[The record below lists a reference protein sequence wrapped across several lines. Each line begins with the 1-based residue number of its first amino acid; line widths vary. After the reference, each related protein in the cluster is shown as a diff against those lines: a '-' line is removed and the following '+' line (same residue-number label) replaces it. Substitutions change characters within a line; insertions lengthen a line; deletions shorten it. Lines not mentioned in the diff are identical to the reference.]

1 MVFILLFALL
11 EGIEVSREKLEAY
24 LRREGVTPRI
34 LTFEKHTMTVEDA
47 ERQLGISRE
56 RIIKSMLFVDE
67 KGVPMLGIVTGDRK
81 VCEEKLVEA
90 YGARRVR
97 IARPSAV
104 KSLTGYEV
112 GALPPVGHKKLIRT
126 FIDPKV
132 MTFDRVYG
140 GGGATNALLEID
152 PRDIKRLAKAKVVDV
167 SEG

>member
-1 MVFILLFALL
+1 M
-11 EGIEVSREKLEAY
+11 SREKLEAY
-24 LRREGVTPRI
+24 LRKEGVNARI
-34 LTFEKHTMTVEDA
+34 LTFKKHTITVEDA

-67 KGVPMLGIVTGDRK
+67 KGIPMVGIVTGDKK
-81 VCEEKLVEA
+81 VSEEKLMEV
-90 YGARRVR
+90 YGSRRVK

-112 GALPPVGHKKLIRT
+112 GALPPVGYKRTVRT

-132 MTFDRVYG
+132 MTFDKVYG
-140 GGGATNALLEID
+140 GGGAINALLEID
-152 PRDIKRLAKAKVVDV
+152 PRDIKRLTNAEVMDI

>member
-1 MVFILLFALL
+1 M
-11 EGIEVSREKLEAY
+11 SREKLEAY
-24 LRREGVTPRI
+24 LRKEGVNARI

-67 KGVPMLGIVTGDRK
+67 KGVPMVGVVTGDKK
-81 VCEEKLVEA
+81 VSEEKLMET
-90 YGARRVR
+90 YGARKVK

-112 GALPPVGHKKLIRT
+112 GALPPVGHKRTART

-132 MTFDRVYG
+132 MTFDKVYG
-140 GGGATNALLEID
+140 GGGTINALLEIN
-152 PRDIKRLAKAKVVDV
+152 PQDIKRLTNAEVADI

>member
-1 MVFILLFALL
+1 M
-11 EGIEVSREKLEAY
+11 SREKLETY
-24 LRREGVTPRI
+24 LREEGVDAEV

-47 ERQLGISRE
+47 ERQLGIGRE

-67 KGVPMLGIVTGDRK
+67 RGVPVLGIVTGDRK
-81 VCEEKLVEA
+81 VSENKLVEVS
-90 YGARRVR
+90 GAQRVK

-112 GALPPVGHKKLIRT
+112 GALPPVGYKRAVRT

-132 MTFDRVYG
+132 MTFDKVYG
-140 GGGATNALLEID
+140 GGGAINALLEID
-152 PRDIKRLAKAKVVDV
+152 PRDVKRLTKAEVADI